1 MPTYRYECP
10 ADGAFEARQSIHVD
24 SHVAECPVCGMAS
37 RKVFVSPQL
46 SPRIHDGHVRRPQ
59 GPPTGNNNSWEKGRV
74 TDHRGVPLVAD
85 TSRSEAIPVKEFAA
99 NRSKYEEQI
108 RRLET
113 HPNPVT
119 KG

>member
-1 MPTYRYECP
+1 MPTYRYECDR
-10 ADGAFEARQSIHVD
+10 DGPFEEWRSIHVD
-24 SHVAECPVCGMAS
+24 SQLAVCPRCGIQAA
-37 RKVFVSPQL
+37 KVMVSPQL
-46 SPRIHDGHVRRPQ
+46 SPRIHDGHLRPQ

-85 TSRSEAIPVKEFAA
+85 TSRSEGIPVKEYAE
-99 NRSKYEEQI
+99 NRSKYDEQI

-113 HPNPVT
+113 HPNPL